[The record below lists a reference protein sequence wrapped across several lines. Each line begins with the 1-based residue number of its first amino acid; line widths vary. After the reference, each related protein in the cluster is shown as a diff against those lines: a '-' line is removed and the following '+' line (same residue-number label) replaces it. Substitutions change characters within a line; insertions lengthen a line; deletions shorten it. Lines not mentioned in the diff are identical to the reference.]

1 MKLSRYH
8 VITEPFYDEIEEKT
22 KRVVFATRTA
32 NTRVIDD
39 ASWSILE
46 DGKFEELP
54 GDILSELTDIELIVP
69 FDEDELRTVLTI
81 NNAAIID
88 DNDLSLVVQPTASCQ
103 LGCHYC
109 GQQHSIKLMSDE
121 DQERFIERARN
132 KLETNKFSSLS
143 IGWFGA
149 EPLLGLSVIRTLTP
163 QLRSLAKKF
172 GCTYNAIIVT
182 NGLALTEEI
191 AEELVN
197 DLGIDSIEIT
207 LDGVA
212 EFHDARRM
220 QKNGA
225 PTFDKIFANVV
236 TLANRQDL
244 DIRLSIRCNVDY
256 QNHESVTL
264 LLKELSTAGI
274 QKKIMFYVAPIHS
287 WGNDAHNLSLSKEE
301 FAAWEITW
309 FGKMV
314 ELGFNVGLIPG
325 RKPLVCMAIS
335 PNAELV
341 DAYGNIFNCTEVSY
355 VPTYSKNNENEYAI
369 DHLSGKQTV
378 GLRNRLGNFNE
389 RVSQGE
395 YQCSTCPMLPVC
407 GGHCPKS
414 WLEGIEPCP
423 STKYNIEDR
432 LLLTYALARIE
443 EENLV
448 NA

>member
-1 MKLSRYH
+1 MKLSQYH
-8 VITEPFYDEIEEKT
+8 IVTEPIYDEIEEET
-22 KRVVFATRTA
+22 KRIILATRTA
-32 NTRVIDD
+32 SVRVIND

-46 DGKFEELP
+46 AGRFEELP
-54 GDILSELTDIELIVP
+54 EDILFELTDIELIVP
-69 FDEDELRTVLTI
+69 CDEDELKTVLTF
-81 NNAAIID
+81 NNAAIVD
-88 DNDLSLVVQPTASCQ
+88 DNDLFLVVQPTASCQ

-109 GQQHSIKLMSDE
+109 GQQHSMKLMSDE
-121 DQERFIERARN
+121 DRERFIERARN

-163 QLRSLAKKF
+163 QLKSLAEEF
-172 GCTYNAIIVT
+172 SCTYNATIVT

-197 DLGIDSIEIT
+197 DLGIDAIEIT

-236 TLANRQDL
+236 SLAHRDDL

-274 QKKIMFYVAPIHS
+274 QKKIKFYIAPIHS

-309 FGKMV
+309 FGEMV
-314 ELGFNVGLIPG
+314 ELGFDVGLIPE
-325 RKPLVCMAIS
+325 RKPVACMAIS
-335 PNAELV
+335 PNAEVV

-355 VPTYSKNNENEYAI
+355 VPTYSKDNENEYAI
-369 DHLSGKQTV
+369 DHLSGKQTL
-378 GLRNRLGNFNE
+378 GSRDRLGNFNE
-389 RVSQGE
+389 RVSKGE
-395 YQCSTCPMLPVC
+395 YPCSTCRMLPVC
-407 GGHCPKS
+407 GGRCPKS